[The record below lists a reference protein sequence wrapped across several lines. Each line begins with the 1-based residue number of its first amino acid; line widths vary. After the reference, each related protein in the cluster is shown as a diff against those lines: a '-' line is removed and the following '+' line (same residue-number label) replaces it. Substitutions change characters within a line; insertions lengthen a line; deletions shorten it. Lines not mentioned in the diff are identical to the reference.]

1 VATEPG
7 PPGPPSSAAGNVD
20 QDLAVVRA
28 LLKHDL
34 FAGVRTQKEFNALF
48 ARAVETVPKPYAL
61 LLFRL
66 IGYDPLMK
74 EDKARRLWG
83 EIIAHRAELVSKLG
97 RPVHLRVAALDLVS
111 LGKMPDGLGF
121 PILIGSKLLRRLV
134 RAIDRTATDPG

>member
-1 VATEPG
+1 MAIDPA
-7 PPGPPSSAAGNVD
+7 PPSSVGNVEE
-20 QDLAVVRA
+20 DLAVVRA

-66 IGYDPLMK
+66 MGYDPLMK
-74 EDKARRLWG
+74 EDKARRFWG

-111 LGKMPDGLGF
+111 SGKAPDGLGF
-121 PILIGSKLLRRLV
+121 PILVSSRILRRLL
-134 RAIDRTATDPG
+134 RAIDRTVTDPG